1 MLPVPHGILTYGTGR
16 LEENRRIE
24 ASALHI
30 HRPRT
35 QVLFAGF
42 ATGGA
47 DPLSHGFLPGPA
59 CRLSRGGRFGER
71 RHTEKRGGGCSLA
84 DQFYPGRGT
93 PQGRFAPFPSLRSV
107 REPPYRGAEVPQVT
121 DAQEGRD

>member
-1 MLPVPHGILTYGTGR
+1 MGPVPRHSHLRQYLSQSRRRRTICPGPKPSSPASPTEICRPLNRGILPAADR
-16 LEENRRIE
+16 PV
-24 ASALHI
+24 ASAA
-30 HRPRT
+30 
-35 QVLFAGF
+35 AGVPAST
-42 ATGGA
+42 ATWK
-47 DPLSHGFLPGPA
+47 SV
-59 CRLSRGGRFGER
+59 GE
-71 RHTEKRGGGCSLA
+71 GCSLA